1 MVVETSERPALVLYD
16 PNNKFLNEDVAVLE
30 QGTELNKLML
40 ERIRTVRKE
49 IQELEIKIDK
59 MRLQNTVGRQ
69 ADEMRKELDKKRRA
83 MDQLKADGRRETER
97 SR

>member
-1 MVVETSERPALVLYD
+1 MIARYRNS
-16 PNNKFLNEDVAVLE
+16 NQAVFS
-30 QGTELNKLML
+30 Q
-40 ERIRTVRKE
+40 
-49 IQELEIKIDK
+49 IKIDK

-83 MDQLKADGRRETER
+83 MDQLKADSLRETER